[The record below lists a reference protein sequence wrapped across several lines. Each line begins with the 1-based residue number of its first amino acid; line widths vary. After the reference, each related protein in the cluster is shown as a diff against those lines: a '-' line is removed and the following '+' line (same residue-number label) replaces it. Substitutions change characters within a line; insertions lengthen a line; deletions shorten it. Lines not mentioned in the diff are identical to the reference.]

1 MKITLLRKGG
11 EAKEV
16 RTSVEYKIDQPVVI
30 KVDNFEFHFKII
42 GKVIETWDR
51 EYDVADDT
59 SLLKITPIRVHT
71 DIIYPR
77 FYNDVF
83 DRLLRKL
90 NFEEAIQEN
99 YGVDNG
105 IFYFND
111 DKKIKKILKKAIKE
125 VKDYEEEQKEI

>member
-105 IFYFND
+105 ILYFND

-125 VKDYEEEQKEI
+125 VKDYEEEQGE